1 MTTSN
6 SVDDGTSSPGEPD
19 MTNED
24 SNDNDAILT
33 HSQRSACSA
42 DDIDLNKGRDFYDDG
57 YSEEVD
63 SLNDRITFDPR
74 EFYGRA
80 KELRTLHAV
89 YQSMFLGQGSSQ
101 PQSPTSPQ
109 AQPETAQNRMSPVA
123 LISGHSGCGKS
134 RLVQQ
139 FIHELE
145 LQGRQEEASG
155 GSMGEKEKSGPV
167 TSPKSCRSSAEK
179 SNRPFWYLAGKFEEL
194 QCADPFSAISQAFS
208 GFCTYLL
215 DGGKDTA
222 QDLERVRADVT
233 GVIGGQVGAL
243 TNVIPLLQDVLDLPS
258 PGSSN
263 SMRAREGSS
272 VLSLSKRRSS
282 LVTSATTSARVGEN
296 AWNSLKYLFVAL
308 VKAIAKPDRPVIMF
322 LDDLQWADGPSLDLM
337 TALLTDNS
345 LQYFMFIGSVRS
357 SEVDDN
363 HVVMKR
369 MRQIQ
374 QQMNRKPIERIEV
387 TNMSLEE
394 IGEFV
399 ANVLRMTVE
408 ETQPLTEAIYSK
420 TRGNMFFAMQA
431 LEELERKKVLFYS
444 VLTFQWEWNLDGIE
458 KTDEDGGGG
467 ISDNVVDAVAAKIQ
481 TAPPKLQK
489 ALVVAAYTRS
499 TIDSRTLQELMAV
512 NDCIIS
518 SEELC
523 QLLDRAVLDGLLSNS
538 VGSQNYKFAH
548 DRIQEAATSLVLP
561 GQERNDLKVKI
572 GKRLFE
578 LATSSKIDDDSP
590 HSKVTSKGNDWMLFV
605 AADHLNSTISKDVS
619 ILYKAKLNLLV
630 GERAT
635 AFAAFVPAS
644 MYLRKSLEA
653 IRQIPSHWTKH
664 YDLSLRLYRASSDVE
679 LVLGNYELGNELGQ
693 QVLAHTEALQDK
705 LPTYL
710 SLAEARG
717 TQERHEES
725 MNLVRTAL
733 LLLEEYPKRGYL
745 VHLILSQTAVKKFF
759 RKHTDSEILTLPMMT
774 DEKKLTTMG
783 FLKEAAIRT
792 YHCGNMIEF
801 MLVVL
806 KMLRIT
812 FKYGLCG
819 FSAHAF
825 ACYGL
830 FLCGAYGD
838 QEGGSRQGRL
848 AREVLAVTNAKHL
861 EGLVLFTVS
870 YFIDAFSVPHDKML
884 ETYQRA
890 HRAGMETG
898 DLESGFRNWMSSNY
912 HAYVSGY
919 PLDPVEKTGT
929 ELVEQLQLYN
939 VESILSLTLE
949 IRLPIRYLVG
959 RSDRPLDWDDLVNE
973 IPEYNGDPSET
984 FRFLHAYLG
993 RLELA
998 VYMRELGVAE
1008 QLADKLMHIA
1018 SNDSAYLPLTCRTFF
1033 TGLMASGLAH
1043 RTGLGKYKSRARALT
1058 AEMKRIVKTRGLNSL
1073 PKYLLMQA
1081 DLLACTSGKKK
1092 SEKVR
1097 LAYDE
1102 AVSAALKIG
1111 ATQDGAL
1118 ASELAG
1124 EYFARLEDDPRRKQY
1139 FQQAHDLYL
1148 EWGALKK
1155 LEHLQ
1160 RHWGAFIDRSSVIAH
1175 SMSQN
1180 NWVSSEFRS
1189 PVVGDISGE
1198 FSSPLT
1204 EFLSSSLQQR
1214 QKIDRDRDEIS
1225 CLTMGTA

>member
-1 MTTSN
+1 MTGSN
-6 SVDDGTSSPGEPD
+6 NSNDGTSS
-19 MTNED
+19 TNNSLQANEV
-24 SNDNDAILT
+24 SG
-33 HSQRSACSA
+33 SQNEIIAKSKPNACSA
-42 DDIDLNKGRDFYDDG
+42 DGIDLNEGRDFYDDG
-57 YSEEVD
+57 YSDEVD
-63 SLNDRITFDPR
+63 SLNDRITFDPN

-80 KELRTLHAV
+80 KELKTLHSI
-89 YQSMFLGQGSSQ
+89 YESMFAGQGTSQ
-101 PQSPTSPQ
+101 PQSPTKSP
-109 AQPETAQNRMSPVA
+109 AQPEAAQSRMSPVA
-123 LISGHSGCGKS
+123 IISGYSGCGKS
-134 RLVQQ
+134 RLVSQ
-139 FIHELE
+139 FIRELE
-145 LQGRQEEASG
+145 LQGRQDESSDGGKGNRAESSG
-155 GSMGEKEKSGPV
+155 NPARKCK
-167 TSPKSCRSSAEK
+167 
-179 SNRPFWYLAGKFEEL
+179 RPFWFLAGKFEEL
-194 QCADPFSAISQAFS
+194 QCADPFSAISQAFT
-208 GFCTYLL
+208 GFCMYLL
-215 DGGKDTA
+215 DGGKETA
-222 QDLERVRADVT
+222 QDLQRVRSDVKRA
-233 GVIGGQVGAL
+233 IGGQVGPL
-243 TNVIPLLQDVLDLPS
+243 TTVIPLLQQVLELQG
-258 PGSSN
+258 PGSSHLN
-263 SMRAREGSS
+263 ARAAEGSS
-272 VLSLSKRRSS
+272 TLSISKRRSS
-282 LVTSATTSARVGEN
+282 VVTSATTSARVGEN

-308 VKAIAKPDRPVIMF
+308 VKAISKPDRPVIMF

-345 LQYFMFIGSVRS
+345 LQYLMFLGSVRS
-357 SEVDDN
+357 TEVDDN

-374 QQMNRKPIERIEV
+374 QQMNRKPIEIIEV
-387 TNMSLEE
+387 SNLSMIE
-394 IGEFV
+394 IGGFI
-399 ANVLRMTVE
+399 ANVLKMEVE
-408 ETQPLTEAIYSK
+408 AVQPLTEAIYSK
-420 TRGNMFFAMQA
+420 TRGNIFFAMQA
-431 LEELERKKVLFYS
+431 LEELERKKVLYYS
-444 VLTFQWEWNLDGIE
+444 VLTFQWEWNLEGIE
-458 KTDEDGGGG
+458 RTDEDGGGG
-467 ISDNVVDAVAAKIQ
+467 IMSDNVVDAVAAKIQ

-499 TIDSRTLQELMAV
+499 TIDSRTLKELMAV
-512 NDCIIS
+512 NGCEITS
-518 SEELC
+518 RELC

-578 LATSSKIDDDSP
+578 LATSTGIDDDSL
-590 HSKVTSKGNDWMLFV
+590 SNKATNKGNDWMLFV
-605 AADHLNSTISKDVS
+605 AADHLNSTISKEVN

-679 LVLGNYELGNELGQ
+679 LVLGNYDLGNELGQ
-693 QVLAHTEALQDK
+693 QVLAHTAALSDK

-717 TQERHEES
+717 TQEHHEES

-733 LLLEEYPKRGYL
+733 LLLGEYPKRAYL
-745 VHLILSQTAVKKFF
+745 FHLIVSQAAVKKYF
-759 RKHTDSEILTLPMMT
+759 RKHSDRQILALPLMT
-774 DEKKLTTMG
+774 NDKKLTTMG

-819 FSAHAF
+819 FSAYAF
-825 ACYGL
+825 STYGL

-973 IPEYNGDPSET
+973 IPEYNGDASET

-1043 RTGLGKYKSRARALT
+1043 RTGLSKYKARARVLT

-1081 DLLACTSGKKK
+1081 DLLACTSGKRKE
-1092 SEKVR
+1092 EKVR

-1124 EYFARLEDDPRRKQY
+1124 EYFARLEDDQGRKQY

-1160 RHWGAFIDRSSVIAH
+1160 KHWGAYIDRSH

-1189 PVVGDISGE
+1189 TVVGDHSGD

-1204 EFLSSSLQQR
+1204 DILSSSMA
-1214 QKIDRDRDEIS
+1214 QKQKVDRDRDEIS